1 MQDRKGESG
10 GASGVILFLAGLLL
24 GGIVGFVGCAVMMAG
39 KVLDDLERLVGR
51 NDR

>member
-10 GASGVILFLAGLLL
+10 GVGGVILFLAGLLL
-24 GGIVGFVGCAVMMAG
+24 GGIIGFVVCAVMMMG